1 MPQVLKILLQV
12 QQTLEAVSLLSW
24 QRPNFQMCI
33 SGANIVCISN
43 SLFLLAE
50 PVCLI
55 NIGRAILRIEKVMS
69 CILTANLLLLLYTSI
84 DPRLTAFS

>member
-33 SGANIVCISN
+33 SGAYIVAYVTPYSDWLN
-43 SLFLLAE
+43 QSASY
-50 PVCLI
+50 
-55 NIGRAILRIEKVMS
+55 ILEEQ
-69 CILTANLLLLLYTSI
+69 YYE
-84 DPRLTAFS
+84 